1 MKKQQKKIKIGFIG
15 CGAIG
20 SRLAISVKKELK
32 NSCSIAGFYDVDIQK
47 ILTLIQTLRLPRR
60 LIKKSLNDLIRSC
73 DFIVEA
79 IASTQTT
86 TIIRKVVQAKK
97 GILIMSVGKILNAQN
112 ILALAKKNQTPVLIP
127 SGAISGLD
135 VIKSV
140 GAENISN
147 ITLTTRK
154 PLLGINQSEYLTKK
168 GIFVDSIKC
177 DTVIFDGSVDQ
188 AVKLFPRNINVAAT
202 IAIAS
207 GVKQRIRIRIVTSPH
222 FRLNTHEIEVYGKFG
237 HLTAKTDNVICPDNP
252 KTSYLA
258 VLSATQTLKQFFN
271 PLKIGT

>member
-1 MKKQQKKIKIGFIG
+1 MNKRQKIIKIGFIG

-32 NSCSIAGFYDVDIQK
+32 HSCRIAGFYDVDTQK
-47 ILTLIQTLRLPRR
+47 ILTLIQTLKLPRP
-60 LIKKSLNDLIRSC
+60 LIKHSLDDLIRSC

-86 TIIRKVVQAKK
+86 AIIRKVVQAKK
-97 GILIMSVGKILNAQN
+97 GILIMSVGKILNAQS

-154 PLLGINQSEYLTKK
+154 PLLGINQSDYLTKK
-168 GIFVDSIKC
+168 GILVDSIKC

-188 AVKLFPRNINVAAT
+188 AVKIFPRNINVAAT

-222 FRLNTHEIEVYGKFG
+222 FKLNSHEIEVYGKFG

-271 PLKIGT
+271 PIKIGT